1 MEINRIAPIYDMSGK
16 SLHNR
21 ECSSTGSEEAEQSIE
36 SSQKE
41 IEKAFV
47 RSTSK
52 NAEKTAQ
59 ASYGEIVNRL
69 MQMSNEILKTAQ
81 ENARKDPKTSKMK
94 DIIKCLKTADKIAK
108 GKKVPQKDK
117 QLLMEMFPEL
127 YRIALLCAM
136 KLKKAKQE
144 KEKELCEDEDDSE
157 EESQEKSITD
167 GVESAI
173 AASAEI
179 MAAIL

>member
-1 MEINRIAPIYDMSGK
+1 MEINRIAAIYDMSGN

-41 IEKAFV
+41 IEKASV

-52 NAEKTAQ
+52 NAEKTVQ
-59 ASYGEIVNRL
+59 ASYGEMVNRL
-69 MQMSNEILKTAQ
+69 MQMSNDILKSAQ
-81 ENARKDPKTSKMK
+81 ENARKDPKTNKMK

-136 KLKKAKQE
+136 KLKKIKEDKQ
-144 KEKELCEDEDDSE
+144 KELCEDEDEDDA
-157 EESQEKSITD
+157 QEKSITD
-167 GVESAI
+167 DVEGAI

>member
-1 MEINRIAPIYDMSGK
+1 MEINRIAAIYDMSGN
-16 SLHNR
+16 SLRYR
-21 ECSSTGSEEAEQSIE
+21 ECSSTGS
-36 SSQKE
+36 KE
-41 IEKAFV
+41 TEKN
-47 RSTSK
+47 K
-52 NAEKTAQ
+52 KTVQ

-173 AASAEI
+173 AASAEMI
-179 MAAIL
+179 ASIL